1 MRPKRPP
8 EGVERPDPPPPPPR
22 PHDLGLSEEEV
33 KEQIEELT
41 KGLAKVTVKKLVQ
54 HCLDEAQREFEK
66 SEGRMFL
73 LERAVVEAA
82 VKAHAAYCWGD
93 WSGDSDKSV
102 DRMIEADDALYRA
115 TNALIA
121 AREGA

>member
-73 LERAVVEAA
+73 LERAVIEAA
-82 VKAHAAYCWGD
+82 VAY
-93 WSGDSDKSV
+93 
-102 DRMIEADDALYRA
+102 YRA
-115 TNALIA
+115 HEKEWTPDNGNIERAFESARALVRAITPLIA

>member
-22 PHDLGLSEEEV
+22 PHDLGLIEEEV
-33 KEQIEELT
+33 KDQIEELT
-41 KGLAKVTVKKLVQ
+41 KGLAKATVKKLVQ

-82 VKAHAAYCWGD
+82 VALFRKGGKLRPGMWELPQEITSA
-93 WSGDSDKSV
+93 V
-102 DRMIEADDALYRA
+102 DAL
-115 TNALIA
+115 IE
-121 AREGA
+121 AREGK